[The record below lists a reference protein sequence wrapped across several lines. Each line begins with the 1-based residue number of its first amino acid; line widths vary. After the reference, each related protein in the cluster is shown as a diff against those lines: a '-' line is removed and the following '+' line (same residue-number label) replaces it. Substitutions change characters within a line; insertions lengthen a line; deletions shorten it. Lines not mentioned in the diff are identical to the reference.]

1 MAVSSYPY
9 GASGQ
14 LQGDP
19 AMTPTYQGRQS
30 GVGVVVD
37 STADDYKTSP
47 SSATAD
53 TTIWVEFSTTETWI
67 RVTGNASG
75 NVISD
80 VNWYNTSSVNQGA
93 PGADQNVMV
102 LGMRAD
108 TFNIYTS
115 AVDIADNGATRT
127 KLGTPSWTDDDQITF
142 PSNSNVF
149 NGVNYGY
156 RVNCESSAAPGV
168 DSDNA
173 SMTLQITLRKAGY
186 ADLVTTWSTVVD
198 TAAEGD
204 Y

>member
-1 MAVSSYPY
+1 MAVSSFPY
-9 GASGQ
+9 GASSA
-14 LQGDP
+14 QGDP

-30 GVGVVVD
+30 DVGVVVD
-37 STADDYKTSP
+37 SSADDYDTGP

-127 KLGTPSWTDDDQITF
+127 KLGTPSWTDDDQTTF
-142 PSNSNVF
+142 PSNANVF

-204 Y
+204 F